1 MFRIFI
7 RNIFIIMRIL
17 ITAGPTREKIDPV
30 RFISNRSTGK
40 MGYAI
45 AARAAEAGHDVTL
58 ISGPVAL
65 ECPPDVKR
73 IFIESASEMAQA
85 VHDNAPSAEV
95 IIMSAAVADYRPA
108 HPLENKMKKQPGNL
122 FLELERTEDILGS
135 VGKNKLPHQLLVGFA
150 AETEN
155 LESNALDKLRRK
167 NLDWIIAN
175 LVSDGF
181 GNDTNRVIIFNR
193 NGEKFPLA
201 LEEKSTLSKKIVELI
216 LKDK

>member
-1 MFRIFI
+1 
-7 RNIFIIMRIL
+7 MRIL

-65 ECPPDVKR
+65 ENPAGVKR
-73 IFIESASEMAQA
+73 IFIESAAEMAEA
-85 VHDNAPSAEV
+85 VHQYADNADA

-108 HPLENKMKKQPGNL
+108 HPFDSKMKKQPGNL
-122 FLELERTEDILGS
+122 FLELERTEDVLGT
-135 VGKNKLPHQLLVGFA
+135 VGKNKLPGQILIGFA

-155 LESNALDKLRRK
+155 LEANALDKLQRK

-181 GNDTNRVIIFNR
+181 GNDTNKVIIFNR
-193 NGEKFPLA
+193 DGGRFPLD
-201 LEEKSTLSKKIVELI
+201 LEEKSSLAQKIVDLI
-216 LKDK
+216 LK

>member
-1 MFRIFI
+1 
-7 RNIFIIMRIL
+7 MRIL

-45 AARAAEAGHDVTL
+45 AARAAEAGHEVTL

-65 ECPPDVKR
+65 ENPAGVKR
-73 IFIESASEMAQA
+73 IFIESAAEMAEA
-85 VHDNAPSAEV
+85 VHKHASDADV

-108 HPLENKMKKQPGNL
+108 HPFDSKIKKQPGNL
-122 FLELERTEDILGS
+122 FLELERTEDVLGT
-135 VGKNKLPHQLLVGFA
+135 VGKNKLPGQLLIGFA

-155 LESNALDKLRRK
+155 LEANALDKLQRK

-181 GNDTNRVIIFNR
+181 GNDTNKVIIFNR
-193 NGEKFPLA
+193 DGGRFPLD
-201 LEEKSTLSKKIVELI
+201 LEEKSSLAQKIVDLI
-216 LKDK
+216 LK

>member
-1 MFRIFI
+1 MK
-7 RNIFIIMRIL
+7 IL
-17 ITAGPTREKIDPV
+17 ISAGPTREKIDPV
-30 RFISNRSTGK
+30 RFISNRSSGK

-45 AARAAEAGHDVTL
+45 ANAAKNMGHEVIL
-58 ISGPVAL
+58 VSGPVNIVQ
-65 ECPPDVKR
+65 PKDVKV
-73 IFIESASEMAQA
+73 INVESAAEMAQA
-85 VHDNAPSAEV
+85 VHTNAPDADV

-108 HPLENKMKKQPGNL
+108 HPWESKMKKQPGNL

-155 LESNALDKLRRK
+155 LEANALDKLKRK

-193 NGEKFPLA
+193 NGDKFPLD
-201 LEEKSTLSKKIVELI
+201 LEEKSTLAQKIVELI
-216 LKDK
+216 L

>member
-1 MFRIFI
+1 
-7 RNIFIIMRIL
+7 MRIL

-45 AARAAEAGHDVTL
+45 AARAAEAGHEVTL

-73 IFIESASEMAQA
+73 IFVESAADMAQA
-85 VHDNAPSAEV
+85 VHANISDAEV

-108 HPLENKMKKQPGNL
+108 HPWESKMKKQPGNL

-155 LESNALDKLRRK
+155 LEANALDKLQRK

-181 GNDTNRVIIFNR
+181 GNDTNRVMIYNR
-193 NGEKFPLA
+193 NGEKFPLE
-201 LEEKSTLSKKIVELI
+201 LEEKSTLAKKIVELI
-216 LKDK
+216 LASR

>member
-1 MFRIFI
+1 
-7 RNIFIIMRIL
+7 MRIL

-45 AARAAEAGHDVTL
+45 AARAAETGHDVTL

-65 ECPPDVKR
+65 ENPAGVKR
-73 IFIESASEMAQA
+73 IFIESAAEMAEA
-85 VHDNAPSAEV
+85 VHQYADNADA

-108 HPLENKMKKQPGNL
+108 HPFDSKMKKQPGNL
-122 FLELERTEDILGS
+122 FLELERTEDVLGT
-135 VGKNKLPHQLLVGFA
+135 VGKNKLPGQILIGFA

-155 LESNALDKLRRK
+155 LEANALDKLQRK

-181 GNDTNRVIIFNR
+181 GNDTNKVIIFNR
-193 NGEKFPLA
+193 DGGRFPLD
-201 LEEKSTLSKKIVELI
+201 LEEKSSLAQKIVDLI
-216 LKDK
+216 LK